1 MKNQLL
7 AKKYTRGLVGALKD
21 EAEFRRVQGE
31 IEGFAGLMRSRE
43 ELRGALANPLLNARK
58 KVGIVRDILDRM
70 GCLDKTIR
78 FLSLVVQHGRLEILP
93 EIAAAAPAAWNERQ
107 GVLTFEVSSV
117 VPLTEKQKD
126 RLKAELERLERKPVS
141 LAFQADPAIIGG
153 LSLRKGNVV
162 YDVSVEGDLLKLK
175 EKIQEG
181 QR

>member
-7 AKKYTRGLVGALKD
+7 VKKYTRGLAGALKD

-43 ELRGALANPLLNARK
+43 ELRGVLANPFLKARK
-58 KVGIVRDILDRM
+58 KAGIVRDIVGRM
-70 GCLDKTIR
+70 GCLDKTTR
-78 FLSLVVQHGRLEILP
+78 FLSLVVEHGRLEFLP
-93 EIAAAAPAAWNERQ
+93 DIVAAAPAAWNERQ

-126 RLKAELERLERKPVS
+126 RLKVELERLERKPVS

-153 LSLRKGNVV
+153 LSLRKGNIV

>member
-1 MKNQLL
+1 
-7 AKKYTRGLVGALKD
+7 V
-21 EAEFRRVQGE
+21 E
-31 IEGFAGLMRSRE
+31 
-43 ELRGALANPLLNARK
+43 
-58 KVGIVRDILDRM
+58 
-70 GCLDKTIR
+70 
-78 FLSLVVQHGRLEILP
+78 HGRLEFLP
-93 EIAAAAPAAWNERQ
+93 DIVAAAPAAWNERQ

-126 RLKAELERLERKPVS
+126 RLKIELERLERKPVS

-153 LSLRKGNVV
+153 LSLRKGNIV